1 MVFETKP
8 VRITELAK
16 ETEQYLLQKGC
27 KKSTLGVYKATWHKF
42 MAFSSS
48 DVYSRTAA
56 EDFLKLYFG
65 VDVHSAIQKLD
76 SRMRHALRHMNALED
91 YLNTGAVPRKRMRGH
106 YSTVPG
112 LYEMFFGDYLRF
124 CAQQYYSDSWFS
136 TTRSALRLFLLA
148 VNRHGIRNTTEINQ
162 ETIGLYSDLLFGNN
176 ELCQN
181 TKRHHSKC
189 VSIYLRWLFEH
200 GKISEN
206 FSCLLPDI
214 KRTPSPLPDVW
225 EEADVQK
232 LLDVIDTASPIG
244 KRNYAIFLLLA
255 RTGLRI
261 SDVILLRFENIDWR
275 KNCIRITQYKTG
287 KPLSI
292 PLSAEIG
299 EAIIAYLK
307 YGRPSSEESAI
318 FLSHNAPFQPLNH
331 HNNFNSEIRKYMRL
345 AGIDFT
351 AKRHSGVH
359 TLRSS
364 FATNILKQG
373 ASLDNIS
380 QILGHSDVNVATSYP
395 PLRLRREV
403 RKWNLVRTK
412 NTYGTPLMRFAKRYC
427 GMKQG
432 TTLTSWH
439 GEEAGRSAFRNFR
452 LRSWSS
458 FRFVMITLPRI
469 GRLTFSAISSRS
481 PATSWQKRL
490 HPCQQ
495 RSATLSCFHISLK

>member
-1 MVFETKP
+1 MFETNP
-8 VRITELAK
+8 ARITELAK
-16 ETEQYLLQKGC
+16 ETEQYLLQKGY
-27 KKSTLGVYKATWHKF
+27 KEGTLGVYKATWHKF

-48 DVYSRTAA
+48 DVYSRAAA
-56 EDFLKLYFG
+56 EDFLKVYFG
-65 VDVHSAIQKLD
+65 VDAHSVSQKLD
-76 SRMRHALRHMNALED
+76 PRMRHALRHMNALED
-91 YLNTGAVPRKRMRGH
+91 YLNTGAVPRKRMRRH

-112 LYEMFFGDYLRF
+112 QYELFFDDYLRC
-124 CAQQYYSDSWFS
+124 CAQQSYSDSWFC
-136 TTRSALRLFLLA
+136 TTQSALRLFLLA
-148 VNRHGIRNTTEINQ
+148 VNKQGISNATEISQ
-162 ETIGLYSDLLFGNN
+162 ETIELYSALLFDSK

-189 VSIYLRWLFEH
+189 ISIYLRWLFEH
-200 GKISEN
+200 GKVHED
-206 FSCLLPDI
+206 FSYLLPDI
-214 KRTPSPLPDVW
+214 KRTPLSLPDVW
-225 EEADVQK
+225 DEADIQK
-232 LLDVIDTASPIG
+232 MLDVIDTANPVG

-261 SDVILLRFENIDWR
+261 SDVVLLRFENIDWR

-351 AKRHSGVH
+351 AKHHSGVH

-364 FATNILKQG
+364 FATNMLKQG

-380 QILGHSDVNVATSYP
+380 QILGHSDVNVATSY
-395 PLRLRREV
+395 LRVEPEHLRICA
-403 RKWNLVRTK
+403 L
-412 NTYGTPLMRFAKRYC
+412 GL
-427 GMKQG
+427 
-432 TTLTSWH
+432 
-439 GEEAGRSAFRNFR
+439 EA
-452 LRSWSS
+452 
-458 FRFVMITLPRI
+458 V
-469 GRLTFSAISSRS
+469 
-481 PATSWQKRL
+481 K
-490 HPCQQ
+490 
-495 RSATLSCFHISLK
+495 

>member
-1 MVFETKP
+1 MFIRVQP
-8 VRITELAK
+8 
-16 ETEQYLLQKGC
+16 QK
-27 KKSTLGVYKATWHKF
+27 
-42 MAFSSS
+42 
-48 DVYSRTAA
+48 
-56 EDFLKLYFG
+56 
-65 VDVHSAIQKLD
+65 
-76 SRMRHALRHMNALED
+76 
-91 YLNTGAVPRKRMRGH
+91 
-106 YSTVPG
+106 
-112 LYEMFFGDYLRF
+112 FF
-124 CAQQYYSDSWFS
+124 
-136 TTRSALRLFLLA
+136 
-148 VNRHGIRNTTEINQ
+148 
-162 ETIGLYSDLLFGNN
+162 
-176 ELCQN
+176 
-181 TKRHHSKC
+181 
-189 VSIYLRWLFEH
+189 YLRWLFEH

-206 FSCLLPDI
+206 FSYLLPDI

-225 EEADVQK
+225 EETDVQK

-261 SDVILLRFENIDWR
+261 SDVVLLRFENIDWR

-380 QILGHSDVNVATSYP
+380 QILGHSDVNVATSYLRVDP
-395 PLRLRREV
+395 EHLRLCALGLGV
-403 RKWNLVRTK
+403 VK
-412 NTYGTPLMRFAKRYC
+412 
-427 GMKQG
+427 
-432 TTLTSWH
+432 
-439 GEEAGRSAFRNFR
+439 
-452 LRSWSS
+452 
-458 FRFVMITLPRI
+458 
-469 GRLTFSAISSRS
+469 
-481 PATSWQKRL
+481 
-490 HPCQQ
+490 
-495 RSATLSCFHISLK
+495 

>member
-225 EEADVQK
+225 EETDVQK

-380 QILGHSDVNVATSYP
+380 QILEHSDVNVATSY
-395 PLRLRREV
+395 LRVDLEHLRICALELGV
-403 RKWNLVRTK
+403 VK
-412 NTYGTPLMRFAKRYC
+412 
-427 GMKQG
+427 
-432 TTLTSWH
+432 
-439 GEEAGRSAFRNFR
+439 
-452 LRSWSS
+452 
-458 FRFVMITLPRI
+458 
-469 GRLTFSAISSRS
+469 
-481 PATSWQKRL
+481 
-490 HPCQQ
+490 
-495 RSATLSCFHISLK
+495 